1 MDIYIDE
8 AGIKST
14 SDRMAEETRSLLAQI
29 NMLNRTIDDINQA
42 WQGADALKYIN
53 AMREKYIVVLRE
65 LKDFIDEYTIYLN
78 NIPEAYSILD
88 EAFSSKNLDV

>member
-14 SDRMAEETRSLLAQI
+14 SDSLTEEARSLLTQI

-42 WQGADALKYIN
+42 WQGTDALKYIN
-53 AMREKYIVVLRE
+53 VMREKYIVALHE

-78 NIPEAYSILD
+78 NIPGAYSTLD
-88 EAFSSKNLDV
+88 EAFSNKNLSV